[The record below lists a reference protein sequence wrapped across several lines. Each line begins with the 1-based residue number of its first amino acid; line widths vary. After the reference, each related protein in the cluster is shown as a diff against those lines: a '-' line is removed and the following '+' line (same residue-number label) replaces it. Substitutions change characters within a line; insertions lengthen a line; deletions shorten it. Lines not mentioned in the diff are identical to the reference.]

1 MNRRSIIK
9 GDFLNRKLDL
19 SDPIESNKAY
29 VKLLGSLKSEIVH
42 YSLEGKIYS
51 MLPKGPKPF
60 VGFQAIL
67 KGVWRPLQDNSYS
80 YRLFEVGFF
89 ADLETGMP
97 IKEFVNPITSIE
109 NDLITIKGGP
119 YDSIIKPNIYSW
131 IISGD
136 DVWIEE
142 SKSLTGYFGPT
153 EKLNTNHKEAVHEEI
168 TFSNRI
174 YRGKLFELNDELAK
188 ASCQMHYNYISPWY
202 PFFKM
207 DNIEGK
213 MYWQAVGT
221 KIDSFS
227 EVPKEMKKFLLT
239 EHREFFDYEQPWTVA
254 TSTLAEYRRIQNG

>member
-1 MNRRSIIK
+1 MSRRNIIK
-9 GDFLNRKLDL
+9 GDFSDRKMDL
-19 SDPIESNKAY
+19 SDPIASTKAY
-29 VKLLGSLKSEIVH
+29 VKLLGIIEGGMVH

-60 VGFQAIL
+60 IGFQTIL
-67 KGVWRPLQDNSYS
+67 KGVWRPLQDNAYS

-89 ADLETGMP
+89 ADLETGIP
-97 IKEFVNPITSIE
+97 IKKFINPVTNVE

-142 SKSLTGYFGPT
+142 SKSLNGYFGSSQ
-153 EKLNTNHKEAVHEEI
+153 KLNNNDSEASVEEI
-168 TFSNRI
+168 AFLNRI
-174 YRGKLFELNDELAK
+174 YRGQLSELNDAVAK
-188 ASCQMHYNYISPWY
+188 ASCQMHNNYISPWY

-207 DNIEGK
+207 ENVEGK

-227 EVPKEMKKFLLT
+227 EVPQKMKNFLLA
-239 EHREFFDYEQPWTVA
+239 EHQEFFDSEQPWSIA
-254 TSTLAEYRRIQNG
+254 TSTLAEYRRIQNR

>member
-9 GDFLNRKLDL
+9 GDFLDRKLDL
-19 SDPIESNKAY
+19 SDPIESTKAY
-29 VKLLGSLKSEIVH
+29 VKLLGIIEGGMVH

-51 MLPKGPKPF
+51 MLPSGPKPF

-67 KGVWRPLQDNSYS
+67 KGVWRPLQDNAYS
-80 YRLFEVGFF
+80 YRLFEVGLF
-89 ADLETGMP
+89 ADLETGAP
-97 IKEFVNPITSIE
+97 IKKFLNPITGVE

-119 YDSIIKPNIYSW
+119 YDVVIKPHIYSW

-142 SKSLTGYFGPT
+142 SKSLNGYFGSS
-153 EKLNTNHKEAVHEEI
+153 EKLDNNDKEVGGEEI
-168 TFSNRI
+168 AFSNRI
-174 YRGKLFELNDELAK
+174 YRGKLSELNDEIVK

-202 PFFKM
+202 PFFSM

-227 EVPKEMKKFLLT
+227 EVPKKMKNFLLA
-239 EHREFFDYEQPWTVA
+239 EHQEFFDSEQPWSEA
-254 TSTLAEYRRIQNG
+254 TSTLAEYRRIQNR

>member
-9 GDFLNRKLDL
+9 GDFLDRKLNL
-19 SDPIESNKAY
+19 SDPIESTKAY
-29 VKLLGSLKSEIVH
+29 VKLLGILKGGMVH

-51 MLPKGPKPF
+51 MLPSGPKPF

-67 KGVWRPLQDNSYS
+67 KGVWRPLQDNAYS

-89 ADLETGMP
+89 ADLETGIP
-97 IKEFVNPITSIE
+97 IKKFLNPITGVE

-119 YDSIIKPNIYSW
+119 YDFIIKPHIYSW
-131 IISGD
+131 IVSGD

-142 SKSLTGYFGPT
+142 SKSLTGYFGST
-153 EKLNTNHKEAVHEEI
+153 EKLNINNKETSSEEI
-168 TFSNRI
+168 AFSNRI
-174 YRGKLFELNDELAK
+174 YRGKLSELNDGVAT

-202 PFFKM
+202 PFFSM

-227 EVPKEMKKFLLT
+227 EVPKKMKNFLLA
-239 EHREFFDYEQPWTVA
+239 EHQEFFDSEQPWSEA
-254 TSTLAEYRRIQNG
+254 TSTLAEYRRIQNR

>member
-1 MNRRSIIK
+1 MSRRNIIK
-9 GDFLNRKLDL
+9 GDFSDRKMDL
-19 SDPIESNKAY
+19 SDPIASTKAY
-29 VKLLGSLKSEIVH
+29 VKLLGIIEGGMVH

-60 VGFQAIL
+60 IGFQTIL
-67 KGVWRPLQDNSYS
+67 KGVWRPLQDNAYS

-89 ADLETGMP
+89 ADLETGAP
-97 IKEFVNPITSIE
+97 IKKFLNPITSVE

-119 YDSIIKPNIYSW
+119 YDSIIKPKTYSW
-131 IISGD
+131 IVSGD

-142 SKSLTGYFGPT
+142 SKSLNGYFGSS
-153 EKLNTNHKEAVHEEI
+153 EKLDNNDKDASVEEI
-168 TFSNRI
+168 AFSNRI
-174 YRGKLFELNDELAK
+174 YRGKLSELNDLAAT
-188 ASCQMHYNYISPWY
+188 ASCQMHNNYISPWY

-227 EVPKEMKKFLLT
+227 EVPKKMKNFLLIK
-239 EHREFFDYEQPWTVA
+239 HQEFFDSEQPWTIA
-254 TSTLAEYRRIQNG
+254 TSTLAEYRRIQNR